1 MSAPDIKHVDEF
13 QSPASKD
20 NYVSDQTG
28 IRLLRKIDLKPG
40 ITGLGKLDGQ
50 TTTALVVDVETTG
63 LNQETDVVIELAM
76 RRFRYDDSGTI
87 VEIGCGWS
95 WREDP
100 GYPLSPEIIELTGL
114 TNADLVSQS
123 IDDELVHSIIA
134 EAGLIIAHN
143 SAFDRPMLE
152 KRFPE
157 MPGRPWA
164 CSCEQID
171 WRAAG
176 FEGRSLGYLAMQAG
190 WYFDGHRALND
201 VDAVIQL
208 LQHEDT
214 DGTSLLYQL
223 DVNALAD
230 SHLIEAVG
238 SAFDTKDALRARG
251 YRWNASER
259 VWWHEVTDSELLA
272 EQAWLAT
279 EVYAS
284 GRGAVAMGPRITRRN
299 AFSRYR

>member
-1 MSAPDIKHVDEF
+1 MIHADTQGFEGKRAPSLCSTHSPDEG
-13 QSPASKD
+13 
-20 NYVSDQTG
+20 NTRV
-28 IRLLRKIDLKPG
+28 LRKMDIHPG
-40 ITGLGKLDGQ
+40 VTCRGNLDGH

-63 LNQETDVVIELAM
+63 LDPASDVIIELAM
-76 RRFRYDDSGTI
+76 RRFRYDEDGVI
-87 VEIGCGWS
+87 VEFGRGWT

-100 GYPLSPEIIELTGL
+100 GFPLSPEIVALTGL
-114 TNADLVSQS
+114 TDADLASQF
-123 IDDELVHSIIA
+123 IDDDVVHKIIDETDLV
-134 EAGLIIAHN
+134 IAHN
-143 SAFDRPMLE
+143 AGFDRPMLE
-152 KRFPE
+152 NRLPD

-214 DGTSLLYQL
+214 DGTALLYEL
-223 DVNALAD
+223 DENALSD

-238 SAFDTKDALRARG
+238 SAFETKDALRARG
-251 YRWNASER
+251 YRWNAAER
-259 VWWHEVTDSELLA
+259 VWWREVSDNQLLS

-284 GRGAVAMGPRITRRN
+284 GKGATSMGPRITRRN

>member
-1 MSAPDIKHVDEF
+1 MTATASQHADAIPQSVVTDHPSDAGDIRILQKIDIR
-13 QSPASKD
+13 
-20 NYVSDQTG
+20 TG
-28 IRLLRKIDLKPG
+28 ITRHGD
-40 ITGLGKLDGQ
+40 LDGH

-63 LNQETDVVIELAM
+63 LDAQSDVIIELAM
-76 RRFRYDDSGTI
+76 RRFRYDDNGII
-87 VEIGCGWS
+87 VEIGRGWT

-100 GYPLSPEIIELTGL
+100 GFPLSPEIVSLTGL
-114 TNADLVSQS
+114 TDGDLASQFIDDEIVQQIIGEADLV
-123 IDDELVHSIIA
+123 
-134 EAGLIIAHN
+134 IAHN
-143 SAFDRPMLE
+143 AAFDRPMLE
-152 KRFPE
+152 KRLPD

-164 CSCEQID
+164 CSVEQVD

-190 WYFDGHRALND
+190 WFFDGHRALND

-214 DGTSLLYQL
+214 DGCPLLYQL
-223 DVNALAD
+223 NENALTD

-238 SAFDTKDALRARG
+238 SAFETKDALRARG
-251 YRWNASER
+251 YRWNAPER
-259 VWWHEVTDSELLA
+259 VWWREVSDSQLLT

-279 EVYAS
+279 EIYAFGKGS
-284 GRGAVAMGPRITRRN
+284 TSMGPRITRRN

>member
-1 MSAPDIKHVDEF
+1 MTSAMSHRAEAMVAKATDGDPPDARTTRV
-13 QSPASKD
+13 
-20 NYVSDQTG
+20 
-28 IRLLRKIDLKPG
+28 LRKIDIRPG
-40 ITGLGKLDGQ
+40 VTRRGNLDGH

-63 LNQETDVVIELAM
+63 LKPDCDVVIELAM
-76 RRFRYDDSGTI
+76 RRFRYDDQGII
-87 VEIGCGWS
+87 VEIGQGWT

-100 GYPLSPEIIELTGL
+100 GFPLPPEITSLTGL
-114 TNADLVSQS
+114 TDADLAAQS
-123 IDDELVHSIIA
+123 IDDDVVLKIIG
-134 EAGLIIAHN
+134 EADLIIAHN
-143 SAFDRPMLE
+143 AAFDRPMLE
-152 KRFPE
+152 KRLPD

-171 WRAAG
+171 WQAAG
-176 FEGRSLGYLAMQAG
+176 FEGRKLGYLAMQAG
-190 WYFDGHRALND
+190 WFFEGHRALND

-214 DGTSLLYQL
+214 DGSSLLYEL
-223 DVNALAD
+223 DENALAD

-251 YRWNASER
+251 YRWNPDER
-259 VWWHEVTDSELLA
+259 VWWREVPDNQLLV

-279 EVYAS
+279 EVYAA
-284 GRGAVAMGPRITRRN
+284 GRHITSMGPRITRRN

>member
-1 MSAPDIKHVDEF
+1 MSAI
-13 QSPASKD
+13 ASQRAEALQPPVPQD
-20 NYVSDQTG
+20 HPSEADDTR
-28 IRLLRKIDLKPG
+28 ILRKID
-40 ITGLGKLDGQ
+40 IRTGMTRRGNPDEH

-63 LNQETDVVIELAM
+63 LDPATDVIIELAM
-76 RRFRYDDSGTI
+76 RRFRYDDGGKI
-87 VEIGCGWS
+87 VEIGRGWT

-100 GYPLSPEIIELTGL
+100 GFALPPEIVSLTGL
-114 TNADLVSQS
+114 TDADLAWQF
-123 IDDELVHSIIA
+123 IDDDVVHDIIGDA
-134 EAGLIIAHN
+134 DLIIAHN
-143 SAFDRPMLE
+143 AAFDRPMLE
-152 KRFPE
+152 KRLPE
-157 MPGRPWA
+157 LPSRPWA

-190 WYFDGHRALND
+190 WFFEGHRALND
-201 VDAVIQL
+201 VDAVVQL

-214 DGTSLLYQL
+214 DGLSLLHQL
-223 DVNALAD
+223 NQNARTD

-251 YRWNASER
+251 YRWNAAER
-259 VWWHEVTDSELLA
+259 VWWREVHDNQLLG

-279 EVYAS
+279 EIYAF
-284 GRGAVAMGPRITRRN
+284 GKGATSMGPRIIRRN

>member
-1 MSAPDIKHVDEF
+1 MTSAMSRRAEAMVAKATDGDPPDARTTRV
-13 QSPASKD
+13 
-20 NYVSDQTG
+20 
-28 IRLLRKIDLKPG
+28 LRKIDIRPG
-40 ITGLGKLDGQ
+40 VTRRGNLDGH

-63 LNQETDVVIELAM
+63 LKPDCDVVIELAM
-76 RRFRYDDSGTI
+76 RRFRYDDQGII
-87 VEIGCGWS
+87 VEIGQGWT

-100 GYPLSPEIIELTGL
+100 GFPLPPEITSLTGL
-114 TNADLVSQS
+114 TDADLAAQS
-123 IDDELVHSIIA
+123 IDDDVVLKIIG
-134 EAGLIIAHN
+134 EADLIIAHN
-143 SAFDRPMLE
+143 AAFDRPMLE
-152 KRFPE
+152 KRLPD

-171 WRAAG
+171 WQAAG
-176 FEGRSLGYLAMQAG
+176 FEGRKLGYLAMQAG
-190 WYFDGHRALND
+190 WFFEGHRALND

-214 DGTSLLYQL
+214 DGSSLLYEL
-223 DVNALAD
+223 DENALAD

-251 YRWNASER
+251 YRWNPDER
-259 VWWHEVTDSELLA
+259 VWWREVSDNQLLV

-279 EVYAS
+279 EVY
-284 GRGAVAMGPRITRRN
+284 GAGKHITSMGPRITRRN

>member
-1 MSAPDIKHVDEF
+1 MSHRAEAMVAKATDGDPPDARTTRV
-13 QSPASKD
+13 
-20 NYVSDQTG
+20 
-28 IRLLRKIDLKPG
+28 LRKIDIRPG
-40 ITGLGKLDGQ
+40 VTRRGNLDGH

-63 LNQETDVVIELAM
+63 LKPDCDVVIELAM
-76 RRFRYDDSGTI
+76 RRFRYDDQGII
-87 VEIGCGWS
+87 VEIGQGWT

-100 GYPLSPEIIELTGL
+100 GFPLPPEITSLTGL
-114 TNADLVSQS
+114 TDADLAAQS
-123 IDDELVHSIIA
+123 IDDDVVLKIIG
-134 EAGLIIAHN
+134 EADLIIAHN
-143 SAFDRPMLE
+143 AAFDRPMLE
-152 KRFPE
+152 KRLPD

-171 WRAAG
+171 WQAAG
-176 FEGRSLGYLAMQAG
+176 FEGRKLGYLAMQAG
-190 WYFDGHRALND
+190 WFFEGHRALND

-214 DGTSLLYQL
+214 DGSSLLYEL
-223 DVNALAD
+223 DENALAD

-251 YRWNASER
+251 YRWNPDER
-259 VWWHEVTDSELLA
+259 VWWREVPDNQLLV

-279 EVYAS
+279 EVYAA
-284 GRGAVAMGPRITRRN
+284 GRHITSMGPRITRRN

>member
-1 MSAPDIKHVDEF
+1 MALGMDSTKIAASCSAQESALTRI
-13 QSPASKD
+13 
-20 NYVSDQTG
+20 
-28 IRLLRKIDLKPG
+28 LRKIDVRPG
-40 ITGLGKLDGQ
+40 VTRRGDLDGN
-50 TTTALVVDVETTG
+50 TNTAVVIDVETTG
-63 LNQETDVVIELAM
+63 LNHESDVIIEIAM
-76 RRFRYDDSGTI
+76 RRFRYDDDGVI
-87 VEIGCGWS
+87 VEIGRGWS

-100 GYPLSPEIIELTGL
+100 GFPLCPEIVELTGL
-114 TNADLVSQS
+114 TDADLAGQS
-123 IDDELVHSIIA
+123 IDNDVVQKIIA
-134 EAGLIIAHN
+134 EANLVIAHN
-143 SAFDRPMLE
+143 AAFDRPMFE
-152 KRFPE
+152 KRFPNI
-157 MPGRPWA
+157 PGRPWA

-223 DVNALAD
+223 DGNALAD

-238 SAFDTKDALRARG
+238 SSFETKDTLRARG
-251 YRWNASER
+251 YRWNASEK
-259 VWWHEVTDSELLA
+259 VWWREVPDSQLLA

-284 GRGAVAMGPRITRRN
+284 SESATSMAPRITRRN